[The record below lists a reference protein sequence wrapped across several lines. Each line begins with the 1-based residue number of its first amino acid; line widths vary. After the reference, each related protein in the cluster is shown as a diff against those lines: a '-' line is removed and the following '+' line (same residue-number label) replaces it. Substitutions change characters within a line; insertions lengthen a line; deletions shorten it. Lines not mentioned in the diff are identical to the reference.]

1 MPNFSNLPQTRT
13 APPVTMR
20 DRPAHDYVVCFP
32 RLMNGKQAAAYLG
45 YKSADF
51 LKNIGITPIRLAE
64 GGRGSAP
71 RFDRLALDLHLDS
84 LSNIDGRKELTDVED
99 EAESDFEKWERSH
112 AVRH

>member
-1 MPNFSNLPQTRT
+1 
-13 APPVTMR
+13 
-20 DRPAHDYVVCFP
+20 
-32 RLMNGKQAAAYLG
+32 MNGKQAAAYIG
-45 YKSADF
+45 YKSAAF
-51 LKNIGITPIRLAE
+51 LKDIGIKPIRLAE
-64 GGRGSAP
+64 RGPGSAP